1 MLRGWKSA
9 SCNGFPAP
17 SGGIGD
23 VMEVR
28 GNLLA
33 TRDIPIL
40 PNQLLRSIPL
50 ISPPVLFNRVVTDF
64 LFLFAFFYIVYFRL
78 SKWHKSPSSASIKA
92 NGNLRAGHR
101 S

>member
-1 MLRGWKSA
+1 MTGDRERGTFVSRTCNMLRGWKSA

-64 LFLFAFFYIVYFRL
+64 LFFVCLLLYRL
-78 SKWHKSPSSASIKA
+78 LSLVKVA
-92 NGNLRAGHR
+92 
-101 S
+101 

>member
-9 SCNGFPAP
+9 SCNGLPAP

-92 NGNLRAGHR
+92 TGNLNGGHR

>member
-17 SGGIGD
+17 SGGNGD

-28 GNLLA
+28 GKVLA

-40 PNQLLRSIPL
+40 PNQLLRSISL
-50 ISPPVLFNRVVTDF
+50 ISPPKLFNRVLIDF

-78 SKWHKSPSSASIKA
+78 SKWHKSSSSASIKA
-92 NGNLRAGHR
+92 NGNLHGGHR

>member
-9 SCNGFPAP
+9 SCNGFSAP

-50 ISPPVLFNRVVTDF
+50 ISPPVLFNRVVMDF
-64 LFLFAFFYIVYFRL
+64 LFFVCLLLYRL
-78 SKWHKSPSSASIKA
+78 LSLVKVA
-92 NGNLRAGHR
+92 
-101 S
+101 